1 MRKYLVMAVLVILVT
16 FGTYLYFFY
25 FNSHQKFVIDSQK
38 WSDFGGFIGGVLGPI
53 LSALALIAVSETL
66 QNQKIANEYSQKLDE
81 IKMRTEDLENI
92 SKKFES
98 MINEPARKLNGK
110 SIYEAINDC
119 HFKRCSR
126 SEQIEKCARVV
137 VDTLINIAN
146 VILVIEEKKKFLFKD
161 EFSALA
167 FKQTWIYK
175 YTGFGNCAFELID
188 TNSINASQ
196 KAVLKSGL
204 GIE

>member
-38 WSDFGGFIGGVLGPI
+38 WSYFGGFIGGVLGPI

-66 QNQKIANEYSQKLDE
+66 QNQKVANEYSQKLDE

-92 SKKFES
+92 SKQFES
-98 MINEPARKLNGK
+98 MINEPAGKLNGK

-126 SEQIEKCARVV
+126 SEEIEKCAKVV

-161 EFSALA
+161 LQSFCYHSKILIKASFFSVIVHR
-167 FKQTWIYK
+167 F
-175 YTGFGNCAFELID
+175 
-188 TNSINASQ
+188 NSSMWGPVLPCSQINSVNMQ
-196 KAVLKSGL
+196 
-204 GIE
+204 